1 MREHGCECYKEDD
14 ADGRALLAEKGAKGS
29 CMHGK
34 ITTEQE
40 DKEIVK
46 RPIVQAI
53 HEKGL

>member
-1 MREHGCECYKEDD
+1 MREHGCECYKEED

-34 ITTEQE
+34 ITAEQE